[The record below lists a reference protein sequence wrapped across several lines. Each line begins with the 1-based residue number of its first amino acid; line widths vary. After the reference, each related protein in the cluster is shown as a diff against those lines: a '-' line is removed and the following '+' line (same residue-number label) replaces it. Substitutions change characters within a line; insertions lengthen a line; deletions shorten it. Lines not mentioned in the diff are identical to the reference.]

1 MDAAARPGRDS
12 AFYWAAEVRPGLRVA
27 FTSTGAGNL
36 GLRVGGGPERA
47 RRNRGALE
55 SAMGVDPGHL
65 HFMNQTHSDRV
76 VLLQGP
82 RAGAPD
88 ADAMISAGGAEPL
101 AVLVADCVP
110 IVLADTAVTDR
121 ATGASTGA
129 TAVVHAGRAGVG
141 NGIVRSA
148 VDALRRHGA
157 RELSAWIGPS
167 VCGSCYEVPE
177 DMVREIADVIPEAR
191 SRTRAGTPAL
201 DLPAAVRRQL
211 EDLSVSIEPVEGS
224 GVRCTLENPRLFSHR
239 REPGAGRIAGL
250 VWRT

>member
-1 MDAAARPGRDS
+1 VDEAARPGRDS
-12 AFYWAAEVRPGLRVA
+12 AFYWTAEVWPGLRVA

-36 GLRVGGGPERA
+36 GLRVGGDPERA

-55 SAMGVDPGHL
+55 AVMGVDPGHL

-88 ADAMISAGGAEPL
+88 ADAMISGSGSEPL

-110 IVLADTAVTDR
+110 IVLADTAATDR
-121 ATGASTGA
+121 TGAATGA

-141 NGIVRSA
+141 NGIVQSA
-148 VDALRRHGA
+148 VQALRRHGA

-211 EDLSVSIEPVEGS
+211 EDLSVSVVQVEGS
-224 GVRCTLENPRLFSHR
+224 GVPCTLENPGLFSHR